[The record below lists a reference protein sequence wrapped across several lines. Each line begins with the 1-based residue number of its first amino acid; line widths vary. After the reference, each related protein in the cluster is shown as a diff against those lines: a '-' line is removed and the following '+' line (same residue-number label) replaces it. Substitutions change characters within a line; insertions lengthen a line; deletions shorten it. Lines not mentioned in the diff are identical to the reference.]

1 MWQSNCHVTR
11 TSQGSGGEHGVR
23 WHARGNIDQGVTL
36 AEAYTAGG
44 EVLMGT
50 LRWEKERAGAAER
63 ELRRAEA
70 EHKRRELEASEAEIV
85 RCLEV
90 LKHELE
96 AKRAEL
102 HLLQVQQEVQE
113 ERWGAGQKDI
123 AALRGADKEAGNDP
137 SKLS

>member
-1 MWQSNCHVTR
+1 MWQSNCRVTR
-11 TSQGSGGEHGVR
+11 TSQGSGGEHRGR
-23 WHARGNIDQGVTL
+23 WHAWGNIDQGVTL

-44 EVLMGT
+44 EVPMVT

-70 EHKRRELEASEAEIV
+70 EHKRCELEASEAEIV
-85 RCLEV
+85 SRLEV

-102 HLLQVQQEVQE
+102 HLLQVQQEAQE
-113 ERWGAGQKDI
+113 ERWESQQKGLG
-123 AALRGADKEAGNDP
+123 ALRGVDKEAGNDP
-137 SKLS
+137 SKHG